1 MAIYKEISA
10 QDIKTSSDS
19 FEQSINIIQS
29 YVSASST
36 RRKYQNYVT
45 GGIGPGV
52 TSSLFQTVYDKDF
65 SLQTANP
72 IFDVTFGLYQ
82 SSSTV
87 TYSKTGTDSAGKML
101 FPSTSLMMREK
112 VNIYK
117 QFSSLLLGDPDGYF
131 VAPFDSTTTTDRI
144 DEAFF
149 ICFKRLF
156 HRDRIKRETF
166 ALRWYTT
173 GSSNSTVGLHLTSYS
188 GSATYTDVGSS
199 TNKLVSYGGNVGNII
214 NSANTAETVGLMFYD
229 KGIAVLDLK
238 KIIST
243 SEEVNGVISA
253 VNNTAGSSPTWAA
266 GQTPIGITGKSE
278 NPNAKY
284 IPDFVVSGS
293 IDNIL
298 DHLCGCR
305 MQSGSFTAMTFRNIT
320 NIHSTYIY
328 CRINPDDFNYSS
340 NPTFTDSEN
349 RIVVIDPGQED
360 VQQTFSFF
368 TTVGLYDANNNLVAV
383 GKTSRPIE
391 KNPEKDLTVTLKL
404 DF

>member
-1 MAIYKEISA
+1 
-10 QDIKTSSDS
+10 
-19 FEQSINIIQS
+19 
-29 YVSASST
+29 
-36 RRKYQNYVT
+36 
-45 GGIGPGV
+45 
-52 TSSLFQTVYDKDF
+52 
-65 SLQTANP
+65 
-72 IFDVTFGLYQ
+72 
-82 SSSTV
+82 V

-243 SEEVNGVISA
+243 SEEANGVISA

-278 NPNAKY
+278 NPSAKY
-284 IPDFVVSGS
+284 IPDFVVSASNCTLNGPVVAYGVRRVKS
-293 IDNIL
+293 PVL
-298 DHLCGCR
+298 
-305 MQSGSFTAMTFRNIT
+305 SV
-320 NIHSTYIY
+320 ST
-328 CRINPDDFNYSS
+328 R
-340 NPTFTDSEN
+340 
-349 RIVVIDPGQED
+349 
-360 VQQTFSFF
+360 
-368 TTVGLYDANNNLVAV
+368 
-383 GKTSRPIE
+383 
-391 KNPEKDLTVTLKL
+391 LTVAAVTEGATFETLNVEL
-404 DF
+404 DPCTVDVATSP